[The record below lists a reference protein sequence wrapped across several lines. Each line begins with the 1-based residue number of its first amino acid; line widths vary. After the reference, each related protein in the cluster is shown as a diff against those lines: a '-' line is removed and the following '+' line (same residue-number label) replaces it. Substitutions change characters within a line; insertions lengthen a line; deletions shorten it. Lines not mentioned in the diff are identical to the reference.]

1 LLRLQISCVD
11 RDFHILHVKI
21 YYGDVGIDMDKLK
34 LIWNKTEINYSKR
47 FVILTN
53 NYVSMWTIA
62 PKILDSRQTRY
73 ILIIEKTMNKSR
85 KCQVIGS
92 VDFIPV
98 QKVDR
103 KKHHTVTLS
112 AWSILTQTSHTPL
125 HNFCVFLRSDLSHQ
139 CLFTFLWFI

>member
-1 LLRLQISCVD
+1 MCVD

-62 PKILDSRQTRY
+62 PKILDSRQIR
-73 ILIIEKTMNKSR
+73 
-85 KCQVIGS
+85 
-92 VDFIPV
+92 
-98 QKVDR
+98 
-103 KKHHTVTLS
+103 
-112 AWSILTQTSHTPL
+112 
-125 HNFCVFLRSDLSHQ
+125 
-139 CLFTFLWFI
+139 